1 MNPIWAVGLVT
12 LSLSIK
18 GATGRPSLF
27 SLSLCIKY
35 SSSRQSTQGSAT
47 SFGRTSL
54 DMSHAF
60 INICLS
66 CKGGSKLWMTRVRYI
81 VDHTSFLCCSLL
93 LSNSFMMDLNASII
107 SECFAMSVA
116 RIRSIIPY
124 RKWFPVVNTIVNCLL
139 TDLIFLKSSLLTK
152 ENKLVS
158 GYKWKSNTRIIQIV
172 L

>member
-1 MNPIWAVGLVT
+1 
-12 LSLSIK
+12 
-18 GATGRPSLF
+18 
-27 SLSLCIKY
+27 
-35 SSSRQSTQGSAT
+35 
-47 SFGRTSL
+47 
-54 DMSHAF
+54 
-60 INICLS
+60 
-66 CKGGSKLWMTRVRYI
+66 MTRVRYI